1 MRVDV
6 ERLRGS
12 IVPLVTPFDE
22 QGNIDEPTLR
32 DLIEWQIESGS
43 HGISVSGTTGEP
55 GSLSVEEREYLIEV
69 AVKAARGRVPVVVGT
84 GSTNHQET
92 LRLTRFAEKV
102 GADAALVIVP
112 YYMRPN
118 QAGLYRHFR
127 AVAEAVSIPIIIYNI
142 PGRTAVNLSVSTMA
156 RLRRECPN
164 IIGVKEANKDF
175 EHVNLVLRHCGRDF
189 LLYSGIEML
198 CFPMLAI
205 GGAGYISA
213 TANVLPREC
222 AELYNLVARGEWKK
236 AQDLHFYLLD
246 LNEALFWETNPGP
259 VKAALAMM
267 GKIKPVMRLPMALP
281 SEETQQRLRGV
292 LERYGIV

>member
-1 MRVDV
+1 MAANV

-55 GSLSVEEREYLIEV
+55 GSLTVEEREYLIEV
-69 AVKAARGRVPVVVGT
+69 AVKAARGRVPVVAGT
-84 GSTNHQET
+84 GSANHQET

-102 GADAALVIVP
+102 GADAALLIVP
-112 YYMRPN
+112 YYMRPS
-118 QAGLYRHFR
+118 QEGLYRHFR
-127 AVAEAVSIPIIIYNI
+127 AVAEAVSIPIILYNI
-142 PGRTAVNLSVSTMA
+142 PGRTAVNLSVETMA
-156 RLRRECPN
+156 RLRRACPN

-175 EHVNLVLRHCGRDF
+175 EHVNLVLRRCGRDF

-292 LERYGIV
+292 LKQYGIA